1 MEGGYMNERSRPFRL
16 RVYGDN
22 ACFTRPE
29 MKVER
34 VSYEVM
40 TPSAARGILE
50 AILWKPAIRWR
61 ILQIDVM
68 KPIRWESIRRN
79 EVGSIISAQTAQTA
93 MKRGRGS
100 LGIYIEDARQQ
111 RAGLLLRDVE
121 YVIHAYFE
129 MTEKAGAEDSV
140 TKFEQMF
147 IRRAQ
152 NGQCYHRPYFGCREF
167 PVHFEFIPQN
177 APPVQ
182 PIDLSK
188 ELGWMLYDIDYSG
201 EEPMPQFFHARLK
214 RGSLDLREVEV
225 RS

>member
-1 MEGGYMNERSRPFRL
+1 MNERSGPFRV

-50 AILWKPAIRWR
+50 AILWKPAICWH
-61 ILQIDVM
+61 IQQIDVL
-68 KPIRWESIRRN
+68 KPIRWESVRRN
-79 EVGSIISAQTAQTA
+79 EVGAVISAQTAQTA
-93 MKRGRGS
+93 MRRGRGS

-111 RAGLLLRDVE
+111 RAGLFLRDVE

-129 MTEKAGAEDSV
+129 MTEKAGPEDSV

-147 IRRAQ
+147 IRRSQ

-167 PVHFEFIPQN
+167 PVHFEFIPQS
-177 APPVQ
+177 APSVR
-182 PIDLSK
+182 PIDLNK
-188 ELGWMLYDIDYSG
+188 DLGWMLYDMDYG
-201 EEPMPQFFHARLK
+201 GDEPMPQFFHAWLQD
-214 RGSLDLREVEV
+214 GSLDLREVEV